1 MSVRSGGERLRERMQ
16 GMKEF
21 SLFSS
26 HTVTF
31 PILDSKNTLK
41 QRRDTRVHFLT
52 QYVYVTLYLEKTQL
66 YIPVFWYGSVIRC
79 FFDPWIRDRDPSYL
93 HTCMYSNNRKP

>member
-1 MSVRSGGERLRERMQ
+1 MSVRRGGERLRERMQ

-41 QRRDTRVHFLT
+41 REEIQGF
-52 QYVYVTLYLEKTQL
+52 
-66 YIPVFWYGSVIRC
+66 IS
-79 FFDPWIRDRDPSYL
+79 
-93 HTCMYSNNRKP
+93 

>member
-1 MSVRSGGERLRERMQ
+1 MSVRRGGERLRERMQ

-41 QRRDTRVHFLT
+41 QRRDTRVHFLA
-52 QYVYVTLYLEKTQL
+52 QYT
-66 YIPVFWYGSVIRC
+66 
-79 FFDPWIRDRDPSYL
+79 
-93 HTCMYSNNRKP
+93 